1 MVKVLEKY
9 KNYLSLRQFVEN
21 IHTKNEKVMASTN
34 IDWDIVIE
42 PKGSLLR
49 LNIKEIWQYRDLL
62 EMYIKRDIVTFYK
75 QTILGPIWFFIQPIF
90 TTIIFMFVFG
100 GLAGISTDGIP
111 QALFYLSGIT
121 LWNYFSE
128 SLTKTSDTFFTNQAI
143 FGKVYFPRLI
153 APLSVT
159 ISGLIKMFIQ
169 FGVFVIVYIYFAVKG
184 TQVTPNVY
192 ALLLPLLIIIL
203 AGLSLGFGII
213 ISSMTTKYR
222 DLKFLIAFAVQ
233 LWMYATPIIYPLS
246 VMEGSYKKYMWLIQ
260 ANPVTA
266 VMETFKYGFLGQG
279 TFSWLSLAYSGLFAI
294 VILFIGLIIFNRVEK
309 SFMDVV

>member
-1 MVKVLEKY
+1 MTEETWT
-9 KNYLSLRQFVEN
+9 LS
-21 IHTKNEKVMASTN
+21 IK
-34 IDWDIVIE
+34 
-42 PKGSLLR
+42 PKGSPFS
-49 LNIKEIWQYRDLL
+49 LNFKEVWQYRDLL
-62 EMYIKRDIVTFYK
+62 EMYIRRDIVTLYK
-75 QTILGPIWFFIQPIF
+75 QTVLGPLWFFVQPIF
-90 TTIIFMFVFG
+90 TTVMYMFVFG

-128 SLTKTSDTFFTNQAI
+128 SLTKTSDTFLSNQAI

-169 FGVFVIVYIYFAVKG
+169 FAVFVLVYLYYAFNDTNVA
-184 TQVTPNVY
+184 PNAY
-192 ALLLPLLIIIL
+192 AFLLPVLILIL
-203 AGLSLGFGII
+203 AGLGLGFGII

-233 LWMYATPIIYPLS
+233 LWMYATPVIYPLS

-260 ANPVTA
+260 ANPLTA
-266 VMETFKYGFLGQG
+266 VMETFRYGFLGQG
-279 TFSWLSLAYSGLFAI
+279 TFSWFALGYSAIFAVGVVLFG
-294 VILFIGLIIFNRVEK
+294 ILIFNKVER
-309 SFMDVV
+309 SFMDVI